1 MRLGILGGTF
11 DPVHYGHLVLAECC
25 REHCRLDRVLF
36 LPAAVPPHKLAY
48 EVTAAANRVEMLKL
62 AIGGHPQFEVST
74 YEVNRGGV
82 NYTFETLAALQS
94 EYPDAELFF
103 LLGSDSLNDLPQW
116 REPRRICELATLAV
130 AQRAGSPEPNW
141 QALAGL
147 VSPQRLEE
155 CRGCQTTMPQIGSSS
170 NDLRRRVAEGRSIRY
185 QTPRAVE
192 KYIETHGLYRQISAK
207 RLAHPKA
214 HPKGSGVD
222 FVP

>member
-11 DPVHYGHLVLAECC
+11 DPIHYGHLVLAECC

-36 LPAAVPPHKLAY
+36 LPAAVPPHKSGY
-48 EVTAAANRVEMLKL
+48 EVTAAADRVEMLKL

-74 YEVNRGGV
+74 CEVDRGGI
-82 NYTFETLAALQS
+82 NYTFEVLAALQ
-94 EYPDAELFF
+94 AEHPQAKLFF
-103 LLGSDSLNDLPQW
+103 LLGSDSLNDLPRW
-116 REPRRICELATLAV
+116 REPKRICALATLAV

-147 VSPQRLEE
+147 VSPDRLEE
-155 CRGCQTTMPQIGSSS
+155 YRTCQTTMPQIGISS

-192 KYIETHGLYRQISAK
+192 KYIETHGLYAAAAARGRESIS
-207 RLAHPKA
+207 
-214 HPKGSGVD
+214 
-222 FVP
+222 